1 MLNSLIANL
10 SAASAPLPAPAFLF
24 ARGLGPSLSF
34 DRTALAGNDP
44 AAEQASMPIGLF
56 ELAGRDCGP

>member
-1 MLNSLIANL
+1 LLNSLIAIL

-24 ARGLGPSLSF
+24 ARGLGPSLWY

-44 AAEQASMPIGLF
+44 AAEQESMPIGLF
-56 ELAGRDCGP
+56 EPAGCDGGP